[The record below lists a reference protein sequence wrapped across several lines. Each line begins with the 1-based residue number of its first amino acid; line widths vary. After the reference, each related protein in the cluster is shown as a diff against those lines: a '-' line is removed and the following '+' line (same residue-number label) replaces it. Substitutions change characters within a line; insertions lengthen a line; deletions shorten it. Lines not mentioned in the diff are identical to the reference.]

1 MAKTVRHHRK
11 SKSRGSHKKST
22 RHTRRHGGALASL
35 PDNSIQVKFY
45 APPRSSTTST
55 FFISEIGCVSPFQ
68 GKQFGKIIGQYD
80 LDRIKLKGKITL
92 QHNPNAISIFARTD
106 VGNLDDTIEFEL
118 IRKNLGG
125 FIKQYNY
132 AIRVTKLTPGNPN
145 KKSIFQ
151 RFTKPDGRGKRTLK
165 RGNDSFVVHGDYL
178 PHSNDVFKGAL
189 TIESA
194 PGCLANKVSGGFSK
208 DAWKDSTKS
217 VTDSINISSQQT
229 RADVAGGIFNR
240 VVVPLN
246 KTQLTASSSDTNQQ
260 IRTLTNAGVLGG
272 VKPPP
277 PA

>member
-35 PDNSIQVKFY
+35 PANAIQVKFH
-45 APPRSSTTST
+45 AQPRSSTTNK
-55 FFISEIGCVSPFQ
+55 FIISDIMCTEPFK
-68 GKQFGKIIGQYD
+68 GKQFGKFIGQYD
-80 LDRIKLKGKITL
+80 LDRIKLKGKISL
-92 QHNPNAISIFARTD
+92 KHNPTAISMLSRADI
-106 VGNLDDTIEFEL
+106 GNLDDPIELEL

-125 FIKQYNY
+125 FIPQYNY
-132 AIRVTKLTPGNPN
+132 AIRVIKVESGNPN

-165 RGNDSFVVHGDYL
+165 RGNESFVVHGDYL

-189 TIESA
+189 TIENA
-194 PGCLANKVSGGFSK
+194 PGCPANKVSGGFSK
-208 DAWKDSTKS
+208 DAWKDSTKG
-217 VTDSINISSQQT
+217 VTTSINTSSQQA

-246 KTQLTASSSDTNQQ
+246 KTQLTGDASGTNVQM
-260 IRTLTNAGVLGG
+260 RTLGTTAGNLVANP
-272 VKPPP
+272 VT
-277 PA
+277 